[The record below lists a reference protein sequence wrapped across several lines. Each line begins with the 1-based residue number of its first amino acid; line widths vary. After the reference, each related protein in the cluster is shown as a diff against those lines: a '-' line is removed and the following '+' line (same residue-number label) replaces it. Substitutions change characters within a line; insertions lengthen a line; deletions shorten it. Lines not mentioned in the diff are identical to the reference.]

1 MMSPGSL
8 RRRAANML
16 WSSLVP
22 LVTVGVVLLA
32 LAAAGVIPPL
42 PVGQVTIQ
50 EAQADTSEN
59 APSLLED
66 RPRPTFVVLI
76 VRSTISTTERRV
88 VVARLAA
95 NGSICRRGTIFSKSR
110 GGAGEL
116 PTL

>member
-32 LAAAGVIPPL
+32 LVAAGVIPPL
-42 PVGQVTIQ
+42 PVGQAAIQ
-50 EAQADTSEN
+50 EAQADTSEI

-76 VRSTISTTERRV
+76 IRSTISTTERPV
-88 VVARLAA
+88 VMARLAA
-95 NGSICRRGTIFSKSR
+95 NGNICRRVAISSKYR
-110 GGAGEL
+110 GCAGEL